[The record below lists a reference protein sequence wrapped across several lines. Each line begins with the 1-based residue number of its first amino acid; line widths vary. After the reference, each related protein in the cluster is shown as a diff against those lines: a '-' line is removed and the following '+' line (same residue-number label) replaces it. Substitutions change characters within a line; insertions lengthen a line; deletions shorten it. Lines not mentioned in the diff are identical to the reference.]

1 MSRTRSCVT
10 SRPRSGRSW
19 PTCSTVQSAP
29 FGTVRRRGD
38 GEPRDVRCRRR
49 AELLAGL
56 TGDERGDPALSDA
69 DRRLGVVAARA
80 QPAHAVEGPPRDLV
94 VGHDH
99 VRPEHRAHAAGRTDA
114 ADGEV
119 LLACVATSDVA
130 DLPGHTGDGLPASID
145 RGVVDGADRLGRPEH
160 GCDRLLRC
168 REFVAHPPDVLRP
181 HAELRLDE
189 PGVRLAT
196 ERRAAVA
203 DEHQVRVLLR
213 TSWGPG
219 VDGGDDALTRDGDL
233 GPGVRTRR
241 RSEVPDVEHIDRPLG
256 PVDGVGQRR
265 HLAGAR
271 AAGSDQGDEVT
282 RARRIDRGE
291 PVGKLASRPCDTVVG
306 DPDHPWR
313 RRVDGRQPEPVR
325 PDQTVVGTRGDR
337 RPAPSDVQRRA
348 AGRDH
353 RTERRERRRDRI
365 ARRRQSRRRGAGG
378 GQRDRGRRG
387 SDRDRR
393 RGRGRRR

>member
-1 MSRTRSCVT
+1 MAGFEPSGCGYRSVTTTRMRVSRTRSCVT

-38 GEPRDVRCRRR
+38 GELREVRCRRR

-56 TGDERGDPALSDA
+56 TGDEHSDPALSDA

-181 HAELRLDE
+181 HAELRVDE
-189 PGVRLAT
+189 P
-196 ERRAAVA
+196 
-203 DEHQVRVLLR
+203 
-213 TSWGPG
+213 
-219 VDGGDDALTRDGDL
+219 
-233 GPGVRTRR
+233 
-241 RSEVPDVEHIDRPLG
+241 
-256 PVDGVGQRR
+256 
-265 HLAGAR
+265 
-271 AAGSDQGDEVT
+271 
-282 RARRIDRGE
+282 
-291 PVGKLASRPCDTVVG
+291 
-306 DPDHPWR
+306 
-313 RRVDGRQPEPVR
+313 
-325 PDQTVVGTRGDR
+325 
-337 RPAPSDVQRRA
+337 
-348 AGRDH
+348 
-353 RTERRERRRDRI
+353 
-365 ARRRQSRRRGAGG
+365 AGG
-378 GQRDRGRRG
+378 PASTAATMR
-387 SDRDRR
+387 
-393 RGRGRRR
+393 